1 MTTIVT
7 GASGHLG
14 GVLVRA
20 LIARGHRVRA
30 LYRHDQRALAGL
42 DCTCMAIDVTD
53 IESLK
58 PAFEGGD
65 LLFHLAALISITG
78 GQGGLVE
85 ATNVQGVRNVM
96 ECALAAGVRRVVH
109 CSSVH
114 AFDLSARQHGT
125 IDETGERPKPGKQG
139 AYDLSKAAGEA
150 QVRAAIAR
158 GLDAVIINPSGVIGP
173 CDFKPSRMGQV
184 FIKLAQRRLPATV
197 RGGFDFV
204 DVRDVI
210 GGAIAAAER
219 GRTGDNYIL
228 SGSWQSTA
236 DLARMAQAVTG
247 ARAPRM
253 NTPMFLAR
261 MGAPFAT
268 LYARVRGS
276 EPLYTAESLAALRAH
291 PVISHAKATAELDYR
306 PRPIEQ
312 GIADIYEWFARAG
325 VLELGKGH
333 A

>member
-1 MTTIVT
+1 MTTVVT

-30 LYRHDQRALAGL
+30 LYRRDQRALEGL
-42 DCTCMAIDVTD
+42 NCERVAIDVTD
-53 IESLK
+53 IDTLR
-58 PAFEGGD
+58 PAFEGCE

-85 ATNVQGVRNVM
+85 ATNVLGVRHVM
-96 ECALAAGVRRVVH
+96 EAARAAGVRRVVH

-114 AFDLSARQHGT
+114 AFDLSARECA
-125 IDETGERPKPGKQG
+125 IDETGGRARKGPQG
-139 AYDLSKAAGEA
+139 AYDLSKAAGE
-150 QVRAAIAR
+150 VEVLEAIDK

-173 CDFKPSRMGQV
+173 YDFKLSRMGQV
-184 FIKLAQRRLPATV
+184 FLKLGQRRLPALV
-197 RGGFDFV
+197 QGGFDFV

-210 GGAIAAAER
+210 DGAIAAAER
-219 GRTGDNYIL
+219 GRTGENYIL

-236 DLARMAQAVTG
+236 DLARVAQSVTG
-247 ARAPRM
+247 VRAPRM

-268 LYARVRGS
+268 LYSRIRGS

-291 PVISHAKATAELDYR
+291 RDISHAKAAVELDYR
-306 PRPIEQ
+306 PRPIEESVT
-312 GIADIYEWFARAG
+312 DIYDWFARAG
-325 VLELGKGH
+325 VFERPNPGPP
-333 A
+333 